1 MTLQRFVVRILIN
14 ALGLWVASRIVP
26 GISFGGELGTL
37 LVVALIF
44 GVMNAFLKPIL
55 VLLTLPIQILTLGL
69 FTLVINALL
78 LAITAWVSG
87 ELGLA
92 FQVQG
97 FWAAFWGALVVT
109 IVSVILAMVLPGEQ

>member
-1 MTLQRFVVRILIN
+1 MQRFVVRILIN
-14 ALGLWVASRIVP
+14 ALGLWVASRLVA

-44 GVMNAFLKPIL
+44 GVVNAILKPIL

-69 FTLVINALL
+69 FALVINALL
-78 LAITAWVSG
+78 LTITAWLSG
-87 ELGLA
+87 QLGLA